1 MKRFDLLTCCLCAAA
16 MLSCDPESGGDS
28 VPVPLDTP
36 SGLTA
41 EATENSILFSWNPVQ
56 DAKCYAYVLNDAEDE
71 VYTNETSVTVGDL
84 QPETSYSFR
93 VKAVSGDLSV
103 WTDSEWASTTVVTSE
118 QPEPPFQLTVSDVT
132 FYSAN
137 FKVIPLDENMT
148 YFCNVILKDQFEQF
162 ASTDELVSQQVEAIK
177 EVAAANAMTFEAYCR
192 TFGLLNSGTNDF
204 AATTLDA
211 DSEYVEFV
219 FGLDYSGLSTSEVV
233 YKEFRTLEEPK
244 VTPSDMTF
252 EFEVTDITDI
262 SARLTVRPS
271 VDDEPYY
278 CFFVNKENLDYLGE
292 EYVINACL
300 EDLNDHI
307 SSSDYATVVNEL
319 CHKGEYVMPYGE
331 LEPNSEYVGFA
342 FGVGQHGLKAAA
354 STRLFVTEPF
364 MTKSPG
370 GSDDPIRIEVI
381 NFGIEG
387 TEIKFIPSPEVGSY
401 RCELVKLSDFGA
413 DKTDEEILAADM
425 DKLWNDYG
433 DYYVMLLLSEEYTL
447 TRINPLEPDTDYIAY
462 AYGLSSSEFTATT
475 SLCKKILRTPSAE
488 TSASASVRA
497 LLRRAP

>member
-1 MKRFDLLTCCLCAAA
+1 M
-16 MLSCDPESGGDS
+16 
-28 VPVPLDTP
+28 
-36 SGLTA
+36 
-41 EATENSILFSWNPVQ
+41 
-56 DAKCYAYVLNDAEDE
+56 
-71 VYTNETSVTVGDL
+71 
-84 QPETSYSFR
+84 
-93 VKAVSGDLSV
+93 
-103 WTDSEWASTTVVTSE
+103 
-118 QPEPPFQLTVSDVT
+118 
-132 FYSAN
+132 
-137 FKVIPLDENMT
+137 
-148 YFCNVILKDQFEQF
+148 
-162 ASTDELVSQQVEAIK
+162 
-177 EVAAANAMTFEAYCR
+177 
-192 TFGLLNSGTNDF
+192 
-204 AATTLDA
+204 
-211 DSEYVEFV
+211 
-219 FGLDYSGLSTSEVV
+219 
-233 YKEFRTLEEPK
+233 
-244 VTPSDMTF
+244 
-252 EFEVTDITDI
+252 
-262 SARLTVRPS
+262 
-271 VDDEPYY
+271 
-278 CFFVNKENLDYLGE
+278 
-292 EYVINACL
+292 INACL

-462 AYGLSSSEFTATT
+462 AYGLNSSEFTATT

-497 LLRRAP
+497 LLRRAR